1 MKKVITILAIALTT
15 TVTFAQDTPLEIT
28 GSADLYY
35 KNDFSGNENIQTSF
49 ATDQNS
55 VSLGMIDIALKKKTG
70 KTSFVGEVSFGPRGQ
85 FQSIPNGDGNGSNLS
100 NSFHIQNL
108 YAAYAASDK
117 LTLTAGYMG
126 TFIGYEV
133 ISPLA
138 NLNYSTSYLFTNGPF
153 QNAGVK
159 ANYAISSKVG
169 LMVGLFNDQWNAYK
183 ADSGLG
189 LNAVGAQLSLTPVE
203 GLTAYINYLSGSA
216 SGTIVDLTG
225 SYQIS
230 EKFKLGFNVADFSG
244 NEITVVNGVE
254 VTAPVKD
261 DLTTPSFNEAT
272 NGTYSNLLFTQGYTG
287 FALYPS
293 YAFSDKFSLALRA
306 ENFKAKDKS
315 LYTTAPKAKES
326 VTAFTLSGNLK
337 SGGLTF
343 IPEFRMDNGSDNM
356 FKDSKGVVTKSA
368 SQVTLAVVYGF

>member
-1 MKKVITILAIALTT
+1 MKKVITILALALTT
-15 TVTFAQDTPLEIT
+15 SVTFAQDTPLEIT

-35 KNDFSGNENIQTSF
+35 KNDFSGNENIGTSF

-70 KTSFVGEVSFGPRGQ
+70 KTSFVGEVSFGPRGAG
-85 FQSIPNGDGNGSNLS
+85 QSIPDVDGQ
-100 NSFHIQNL
+100 SFHIQNL

-159 ANYAISSKVG
+159 ANYAVSSKIG

-203 GLTAYINYLSGSA
+203 GLTAYINYLDGSA
-216 SGTIVDLTG
+216 SGTIVDLTAA
-225 SYQIS
+225 YQIS
-230 EKFKLGFNVADFSG
+230 EKFKLGLNVADYSG
-244 NEITVVNGVE
+244 
-254 VTAPVKD
+254 TAD
-261 DLTTPSFNEAT
+261 DTGF
-272 NGTYSNLLFTQGYTG
+272 TG

-293 YAFSDKFSLALRA
+293 YAVNKNFGIGLRA
-306 ENFKAKDKS
+306 ENFKAKKNNLGALS
-315 LYTTAPKAKES
+315 NVTADES
-326 VTAFTLSGNLK
+326 VTAFTLSANLK

-343 IPEFRMDNGSDNM
+343 IPEFRLDNGSADM
-356 FKDSKGVVTKSA
+356 FEDSDMAATKSA